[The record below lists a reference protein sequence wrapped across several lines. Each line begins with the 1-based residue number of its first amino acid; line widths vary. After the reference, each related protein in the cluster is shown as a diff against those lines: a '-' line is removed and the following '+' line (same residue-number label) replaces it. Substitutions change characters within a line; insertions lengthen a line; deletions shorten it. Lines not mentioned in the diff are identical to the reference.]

1 MKEEI
6 EVYHGSDNVFADL
19 ELPDAE
25 EMQAKAEL
33 ARQILS
39 IITKRHLTQT
49 MAAEILGIDQPK
61 VSALMRGRLRGFSME
76 RLFHFL
82 NALGRDVQIV
92 VKAKPRSRQQAHLR
106 VAAASKYLVAGDR
119 ITEVIRG

>member
-1 MKEEI
+1 MSYRLFPEPSKHTMKEEI
-6 EVYHGSDNVFADL
+6 EVYHGSGNVFTDL

-39 IITKRHLTQT
+39 IITKRHLTQA

-92 VKAKPRSRQQAHLR
+92 VKAKPRSRQQAHLK
-106 VAAASKYLVAGDR
+106 VAAA
-119 ITEVIRG
+119 

>member
-1 MKEEI
+1 MEYSRAAGKGKQTMKEEI
-6 EVYHGSDNVFADL
+6 EVYHGSGNVFADL

-39 IITKRHLTQT
+39 IITKRHLTQA

-76 RLFHFL
+76 RLFHLL
-82 NALGRDVQIV
+82 NALGRDVHIV

-106 VAAASKYLVAGDR
+106 VAAA
-119 ITEVIRG
+119 

>member
-6 EVYHGSDNVFADL
+6 EVYHGSGNVFADL

-25 EMQAKAEL
+25 EIQAKAEL

-39 IITKRHLTQT
+39 IITKRNLTQV

-61 VSALMRGRLRGFSME
+61 VSALMRGKQRGFTME

-106 VAAASKYLVAGDR
+106 VAAA
-119 ITEVIRG
+119 

>member
-6 EVYHGSDNVFADL
+6 EVYHSSGNVFADL

-39 IITKRHLTQT
+39 IITKRHLTQA

-106 VAAASKYLVAGDR
+106 VAAA
-119 ITEVIRG
+119 

>member
-6 EVYHGSDNVFADL
+6 KVYHGSGNVFADL

-39 IITKRHLTQT
+39 IITKRHLTQA

-106 VAAASKYLVAGDR
+106 VAAA
-119 ITEVIRG
+119 

>member
-6 EVYHGSDNVFADL
+6 EVYHGSGNVFADL

-39 IITKRHLTQT
+39 IITKRHLTQA

-92 VKAKPRSRQQAHLR
+92 VKAKPRSRLQAHLR
-106 VAAASKYLVAGDR
+106 VAAA
-119 ITEVIRG
+119 

>member
-6 EVYHGSDNVFADL
+6 EVYHGSGNVFADL

-39 IITKRHLTQT
+39 IITKRHLTHA

-106 VAAASKYLVAGDR
+106 VASA
-119 ITEVIRG
+119 

>member
-6 EVYHGSDNVFADL
+6 EVYHGSGKVFADL

-39 IITKRHLTQT
+39 IITKRHLTQA

-92 VKAKPRSRQQAHLR
+92 GRPNHVHGSRH
-106 VAAASKYLVAGDR
+106 
-119 ITEVIRG
+119 I